1 MCWYKTTIW
10 FQLAEQIP
18 RMVVLE
24 HMQGSNHKNKELLEN
39 IDILKICFFS
49 GGAISSCRWL
59 NSLRENLDQPHL
71 DVSG

>member
-18 RMVVLE
+18 RMVLLQ
-24 HMQGSNHKNKELLEN
+24 HMQGSNDINKELFG
-39 IDILKICFFS
+39 DIEMLKACGFS

-59 NSLRENLDQPHL
+59 NSLCENL